1 MACRLSQNSN
11 RSHPEFLA
19 YVVSG
24 IIRASKRVVVA
35 ISQGA
40 VDLNDHT
47 RKYVVSLT
55 RPSRLRETIS
65 TSLSTE
71 ETEKGREQSPFF
83 TVRNKVRIRKIPER
97 VGNSLSLRGYNYTDN
112 RFLEFLDQG
121 PYCRHRS
128 CPHKEA

>member
-1 MACRLSQNSN
+1 MACRLSLNSN

-24 IIRASKRVVVA
+24 IIRASKRVAVA

-83 TVRNKVRIRKIPER
+83 TVRNMVR
-97 VGNSLSLRGYNYTDN
+97 DN
-112 RFLEFLDQG
+112 KKTLACWKFAIINEK
-121 PYCRHRS
+121 YS
-128 CPHKEA
+128 